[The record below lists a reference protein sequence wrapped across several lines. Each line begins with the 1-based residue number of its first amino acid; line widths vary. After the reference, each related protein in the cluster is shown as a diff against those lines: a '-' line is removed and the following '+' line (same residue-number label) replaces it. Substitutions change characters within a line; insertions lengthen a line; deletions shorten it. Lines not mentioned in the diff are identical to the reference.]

1 VAWFRIRKL
10 SRLVALILG
19 AVLACFSL
27 VSAQTI
33 IYVYDELG
41 RLVGIIDPSQGTAVY
56 QYDSVGNITAILRY
70 AANAVVLI
78 EFTPNRGPVNTTVT
92 LSGTGFSTT
101 PSQNTVKFN
110 GITATVT
117 SSTAT
122 SIVTKVPTGATT
134 GPISV
139 TTPTGSATS
148 ATNFVVAANSG
159 APTVTSFSPAIA
171 TPGMSTTITGTSFDP
186 ALANDKVT
194 FNGLKRTDVT
204 SATATSLV
212 AVVPQYPVGS
222 GRVTVTT
229 PIGAGTSGADF
240 FIPPSPYVVS
250 DVQVTGRMSSAV
262 AKTITI
268 STQQK
273 IALLVFDGTAGQGM
287 QLELSAMTIPQL
299 QVSIYQPNGTLFLAP
314 TTIVAPGAFV
324 KITSLPATGTY
335 TVLVAPVGTGT
346 GNATLKF
353 GAPDLVITA
362 VTVPTTPISAL
373 RDGTY
378 QFAVTW
384 TGKNQGN
391 VNAQPNWFDRLYLST
406 NTTLDGNDTV
416 IGGNTYQQVLA
427 PNATYNLGWTATVP
441 AIAAGTYYVLVE
453 ADSASPGAVPESN
466 EANNVKASS
475 AITLLGLP
483 DLTVATLT
491 IPAGPIGPNRD
502 GTYSLPISYT
512 VNNLGQSTPQ
522 QGWSDGIYL
531 STDATWDAGD
541 ARIWSQQQNID
552 VLSGTGYTNTPTAVA
567 PVGQAPGDYY
577 VIAFTDY
584 AAFLAETNETNNT
597 KVSATRVT
605 LLPLPDLTPT
615 SLIVPTSPIPNNGD
629 GTHDVTIT
637 FTVTNQGPSDAQPY
651 WYDFIY
657 LSIDAVL
664 DGGDPAIAAPARS
677 TVVPAGTGYTVTL
690 TQRVSASVAPGDYY
704 VILNA
709 DNNLSLAESN
719 EGNNV
724 LVSATRITLA
734 P

>member
-1 VAWFRIRKL
+1 
-10 SRLVALILG
+10 LILYLF
-19 AVLACFSL
+19 AAPPLAG
-27 VSAQTI
+27 AQTI
-33 IYVYDELG
+33 TYVYDELG
-41 RLVGIIDPSQGTAVY
+41 RLVGVIDPSQGTAVY
-56 QYDSVGNITAILRY
+56 QYDSVGNITAIQRY

-78 EFTPNRGPVNTTVT
+78 EFTPNGGPVNTTVT

-101 PSQNTVKFN
+101 PSQNTVTFN
-110 GITATVT
+110 GIAATVT

-139 TTPTGSATS
+139 TTPSGSATS
-148 ATNFVVAANSG
+148 VTNFVVAANSG
-159 APTVTSFSPAIA
+159 APTITSFTPTIAVPGTAI
-171 TPGMSTTITGTSFDP
+171 SVTGTNFETVP
-186 ALANDKVT
+186 ANDKLY
-194 FNGLKRTDVT
+194 FNTLKLAQVNT
-204 SATATSLV
+204 ATATSLG
-212 AVVPQYPVGS
+212 ATVPVYPVGS
-222 GRVTVTT
+222 GHLKVQT
-229 PIGAGTSGADF
+229 PAGTATSSGDLF
-240 FIPPSPYVVS
+240 VPPSPYLAT
-250 DVQVTGRMSSAV
+250 DVQATARMTA
-262 AKTITI
+262 ATNKTITI
-268 STQQK
+268 STQNK
-273 IALLVFDGTAGQGM
+273 IGLVVFDGTSGQGL
-287 QLELSAMTIPQL
+287 QLELSAMTIGVAN
-299 QVSIYQPNGTLFLAP
+299 VSIYRPDGTVLVAP
-314 TTIVAPGAFV
+314 TTITAPGGFLKV
-324 KITSLPATGTY
+324 FSLPATGTY
-335 TVLVAPVGTGT
+335 TVLVAPVGTST
-346 GNATLKF
+346 GNVTLKY

-362 VTVPTTPISAL
+362 VTVPTSPISVLAN
-373 RDGTY
+373 GTY
-378 QFAVTW
+378 SFAVTW

-406 NTTLDGNDTV
+406 NTTLDGSDTV

-427 PNATYNLGWTATVP
+427 PNGTYNLGWTATVP
-441 AIAAGTYYVLVE
+441 TIAAGTYYVLVE

-466 EANNVKASS
+466 ETNNVKASS

-491 IPAGPIGPNRD
+491 IPASPIGPNRD

-531 STDATWDAGD
+531 STDATWDGSD
-541 ARIWSQQQNID
+541 ARIWSQQQNIN
-552 VLSGTGYTNTPTAVA
+552 VPSGTGYTNTPTAVA
-567 PVGQAPGDYY
+567 PFGQTPGDYY

-597 KVSATRVT
+597 MVSATRVT

-615 SLIVPTSPIPNNGD
+615 SLIVPTSSIPNNGD

-657 LSIDAVL
+657 LSIDAVF
-664 DGGDPAIAAPARS
+664 DGGDAAIAAPARN
-677 TVVPAGTGYTVTL
+677 TVVPAGTGYTANL

-704 VILNA
+704 VIVYA
-709 DNNLSLAESN
+709 DNNQSLAESN
-719 EGNNV
+719 EGNNII
-724 LVSATRITLA
+724 VSATRITLA